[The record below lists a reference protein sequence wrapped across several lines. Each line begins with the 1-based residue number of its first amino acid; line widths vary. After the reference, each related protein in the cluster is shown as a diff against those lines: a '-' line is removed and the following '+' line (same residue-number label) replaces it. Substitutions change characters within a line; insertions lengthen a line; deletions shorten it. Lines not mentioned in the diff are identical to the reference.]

1 MGTLL
6 RLRCN
11 GLDWL
16 SEPIRRAV
24 ISPLNDD
31 WEHKRSKPSE
41 RGRWPDRSSLSMRV
55 KNVGRESE
63 LLTWERWSES
73 LGSRWFLQRS
83 RDRCSFK
90 TIHPSPQID
99 RIQRQIAK
107 RFSASAL
114 IVLWLLACD
123 LSMRYD
129 VWLQNPDKCVTAT
142 GAWLASSWPTSFS
155 VVLRGDLGEWTQ
167 MFARPDRTW
176 CDVGLLQDRHQYA
189 HDLFKPQRDR
199 QRSRHYHS
207 SCHREHI
214 SHRNAKCN
222 T

>member
-1 MGTLL
+1 MNLSLMGTLL

-24 ISPLNDD
+24 MSPLNVD

-90 TIHPSPQID
+90 TITPHLRLIESSGKLQNDFPLPHLSFYGCLHVICQCVTTFD
-99 RIQRQIAK
+99 SRIQI
-107 RFSASAL
+107 
-114 IVLWLLACD
+114 
-123 LSMRYD
+123 MRD
-129 VWLQNPDKCVTAT
+129 GN
-142 GAWLASSWPTSFS
+142 GS
-155 VVLRGDLGEWTQ
+155 VVGKQLADE
-167 MFARPDRTW
+167 
-176 CDVGLLQDRHQYA
+176 
-189 HDLFKPQRDR
+189 LFC
-199 QRSRHYHS
+199 RSR
-207 SCHREHI
+207 R
-214 SHRNAKCN
+214 
-222 T
+222 